1 MGDKNM
7 LSKFSTKHLR
17 SQRGAMFGLD
27 ARIALAIF
35 AGLSVIAGMAVFGTI
50 RQTDVTSLVSEF
62 DNIGKGYINYAFDTG
77 VDVTPGATTG
87 LGFAALY
94 EDTPVDTLGW
104 NGPYITRATK
114 QHPRFGQYDIVQ
126 GRIDTDAAPPASVA
140 AAAINGAWVEL
151 TEVPCEI
158 ANDLD
163 SAVDGD
169 TDPVTAGEQLD
180 PTAGNLRHSTTCA
193 PGSRGTV
200 WFLLSRLM
208 S

>member
-1 MGDKNM
+1 M
-7 LSKFSTKHLR
+7 LSKYSAKTLR

-77 VDVTPGATTG
+77 VDINPGATTG

-94 EDTPVDTLGW
+94 EDTPVSTLGW

-114 QHPRFGQYDIVQ
+114 QHPRFGQYDIIQ
-126 GRIDTDAAPPASVA
+126 GRIDTDAAPPAAVSA
-140 AAAINGAWVEL
+140 SAINGAWVSL
-151 TEVPCEI
+151 TNVPCEI

-163 SAVDGD
+163 EAVDGD
-169 TDPVTAGEQLD
+169 TDAATAGIQLD
-180 PTAGNLRHSTTCA
+180 PDAGNLRHDTPCAAGST
-193 PGSRGTV
+193 GTV
-200 WFLLSRLM
+200 YYLLSRLM

>member
-1 MGDKNM
+1 M
-7 LSKFSTKHLR
+7 LSTFSTKNLR

-50 RQTDVTSLVSEF
+50 RQTDVTALVSEF

-87 LGFAALY
+87 LGFTALF
-94 EDTPVDTLGW
+94 EDTPTPTLGW
-104 NGPYITRATK
+104 NGPYITRSTA
-114 QHPRFGQYDIVQ
+114 QHPRFGVYDIVQ
-126 GRIDTDAAPPASVA
+126 GRIDTTGSPPGAVA
-140 AAAINGAWVEL
+140 AAGINGAWISL
-151 TEVPCEI
+151 TGVPCEI

-163 SAVDGD
+163 RTVDGD
-169 TDPVTAGEQLD
+169 IDPVTAGIQLD
-180 PTAGNLRHSTTCA
+180 PIDGNLRHDTPCAAGST
-193 PGSRGTV
+193 GTV
-200 WFLLSRLM
+200 YYLLSRLM

>member
-1 MGDKNM
+1 M
-7 LSKFSTKHLR
+7 LSTYSVKKLR

-77 VDVTPGATTG
+77 VDISTGATPG

-94 EDTPVDTLGW
+94 EDTPTPTLGW
-104 NGPYITRATK
+104 NGPYITRSTK
-114 QHPRFGQYDIVQ
+114 QHPRFGEYDIVQ
-126 GRIDTDAAPPASVA
+126 GRIDTIGAPPGGVSNG
-140 AAAINGAWVEL
+140 AINGAWIKL
-151 TEVPCEI
+151 TLVPCEI
-158 ANDLD
+158 AKDLD
-163 SAVDGD
+163 KAIDGD
-169 TDPVTAGEQLD
+169 IDPVSPGDQLD
-180 PTAGNLRHSTTCA
+180 PADGNLRYETPCTAGNT
-193 PGSRGTV
+193 GSV
-200 WFLLSRLM
+200 YYLLSRLM